1 MPDYDVGIERKKS
14 VSSESAPVGKGSGLT
29 SAGLERDDCTD
40 NTVSSTSSLQVIST
54 WFFLTLTLCK
64 KQPWHP

>member
-29 SAGLERDDCTD
+29 SAGLERDDCTRKH
-40 NTVSSTSSLQVIST
+40 VLVAEK
-54 WFFLTLTLCK
+54 LVR
-64 KQPWHP
+64 

>member
-29 SAGLERDDCTD
+29 SAGLERDDCIIISPPFQACCIIP
-40 NTVSSTSSLQVIST
+40 NLQSKYV
-54 WFFLTLTLCK
+54 
-64 KQPWHP
+64 

>member
-29 SAGLERDDCTD
+29 SAGLERDCIK
-40 NTVSSTSSLQVIST
+40 LI
-54 WFFLTLTLCK
+54 
-64 KQPWHP
+64 

>member
-29 SAGLERDDCTD
+29 SAGLERDDCTC
-40 NTVSSTSSLQVIST
+40 ISYSEHSAHLR
-54 WFFLTLTLCK
+54 FRA
-64 KQPWHP
+64 